1 MTRTGVFGCFKEAQ
15 TLMFGGHVWY
25 QKEVGNI
32 FRIKKQKVKKIKSYM
47 SSKKN
52 PKRWVSDYFLV
63 GSTFGMENQSRI
75 QGWQQVCLGSIFG
88 YRFLYFRKVYYLSLR
103 LGAPKIFRNRFL
115 NLQPPFG
122 NSAAQCTYT
131 RVTYSPKSVF
141 VVAIRKNGGGF
152 VFFALVWH

>member
-1 MTRTGVFGCFKEAQ
+1 MFKEAQ